1 MSLATSLGKVAKNLT
16 KSLGTT
22 GVLKDKTT
30 GVWNPSTGSFVE
42 TITDVP
48 LQIAPWTN
56 TSSAN
61 TEVIAI
67 GDVKAV
73 IWIDSSHYTAT
84 IDKGEQVTMGTD
96 TYDVVQMAKY
106 IPQGQLAAYYCV
118 LRLVT
123 SV

>member
-73 IWIDSSHYTAT
+73 IWLDSSLYTAT
-84 IDKGEQVTMGTD
+84 IDKGEEVTMGD
-96 TYDVVQMAKY
+96 DVYKVVEMAKY
-106 IPQGQLAAYYCV
+106 IPQNTTIAFYCV
-118 LRLVT
+118 LRLVE
-123 SV
+123 S

>member
-16 KSLGTT
+16 KTLGTA
-22 GVLKDKTT
+22 GVLKNKTT
-30 GVWNPSTGSFVE
+30 GVWNPSTGSFTE
-42 TITDVP
+42 TIADVP

-73 IWIDSSHYTAT
+73 IWVDSSLYTAT

-96 TYDVVQMAKY
+96 VYDVVQMAKY
-106 IPQGQLAAYYCV
+106 IPQNTLIGYYCV
-118 LRLVT
+118 LRLVET
-123 SV
+123 